1 MNQTGPGL
9 IDPVLKAAISADLA
23 SLVGDTDAARASVT
37 VSTPTGRTVSD
48 AAGTVTITTDDD
60 TADCLRAEVTLEEVQ
75 SALGGLQLGDIR
87 YHILASA
94 LSSTPSL
101 SSVVI
106 DNTDRRR
113 VVSVSIDPLGL
124 LYTLTARRTP

>member
-1 MNQTGPGL
+1 MNQIGPGL

-60 TADCLRAEVTLEEVQ
+60 TTDCLRAEVTLEEVQ

-113 VVSVSIDPLGL
+113 VVSVSVDPLGL